1 MREMTKTLQFVALV
15 LTLAGGIGVSPA
27 AAQVASGG
35 GEAATRSAA
44 CPALLDLSLP
54 RLQDDVPQRLCR
66 FAGQVILVV
75 NTASRCGY
83 TRQYEGLEKLHQRYR
98 ERGFTVLGFPSNEFG
113 RQEPEDNARIAEFC
127 FNTYGVR
134 FPMFGKSVVSG
145 PGANPL
151 FATLAREAGAPQ
163 WNFHKYLIGRD
174 GRVIG
179 GYGSA
184 IDPLD
189 RTLLRAIE
197 AALQAAPGGQRQ
209 RGATAPEGRAPAAA
223 HPLARGTVAP
233 TDTENRLNGHFM
245 TFELNFTSASAEKAT
260 S

>member
-15 LTLAGGIGVSPA
+15 LTLAGAIGASPA
-27 AAQVASGG
+27 AAQAASGG
-35 GEAATRSAA
+35 GEAATRAAA

-54 RLQDDVPQRLCR
+54 RLQDDAPQRLCR

-98 ERGFTVLGFPSNEFG
+98 ERGFTVLGFPSNDFG
-113 RQEPEDNARIAEFC
+113 RQEPENNAGIAEVC

-134 FPMFGKSVVSG
+134 FPMFGTSVVSG

-179 GYGSA
+179 GFGSA
-184 IDPLD
+184 VDPLD
-189 RTLLRAIE
+189 RTLRRAIE
-197 AALQAAPGGQRQ
+197 AALQAAPGGQRPG
-209 RGATAPEGRAPAAA
+209 GASAPDGRSRAAA
-223 HPLARGTVAP
+223 LPVIQGSGTDSDSLYELISHFV
-233 TDTENRLNGHFM
+233 TFRLNS
-245 TFELNFTSASAEKAT
+245 TSASAEKAT